1 MKTNTNNLRKLL
13 AIAVAAVCLSLSADA
28 GESHVKAAR
37 KALKNVPAAELPAKA
52 EAFIQSFKA
61 EERVE
66 AYLAVKAVSPNL
78 PVAQPK
84 SVQGAHGGS
93 HVVIG
98 AGGPFAPG
106 PVGPT
111 INRNNTG
118 TVGSATP
125 RRYSRP

>member
-1 MKTNTNNLRKLL
+1 MKTNNFKLRVLSGV
-13 AIAVAAVCLSLSADA
+13 AVAVVCLSLSASA
-28 GESHVKAAR
+28 SENHVKAAK

-52 EAFIQSFKA
+52 EAFIQSYKA
-61 EERVE
+61 EERVA
-66 AYLAVKAVSPNL
+66 AYQAVKAVHPNL

-84 SVQGAHGGS
+84 AVQGAT
-93 HVVIG
+93 IG

-111 INRNNTG
+111 INRNQTG
-118 TVGSATP
+118 TIGSATP